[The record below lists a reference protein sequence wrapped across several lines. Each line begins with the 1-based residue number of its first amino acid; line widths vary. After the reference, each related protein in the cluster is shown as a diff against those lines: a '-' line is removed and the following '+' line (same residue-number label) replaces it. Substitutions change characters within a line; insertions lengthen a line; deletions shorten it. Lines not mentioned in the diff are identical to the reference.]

1 MKFNILTEEG
11 PISIPIIEKFT
22 HKGRVLVFHRA
33 FRRNELAVILHSV
46 SDFKTG
52 LEIANGTKENVY
64 FKAIDAI
71 DNRFDN
77 ELAFNNYFI
86 NEFIDETVNLE
97 NHDTTEL

>member
-11 PISIPIIEKFT
+11 LIPIPYIEKFT

-33 FRRNELAVILHSV
+33 FRRNELAVFLHSV

-52 LEIANGTKENVY
+52 LEVANGTKDNVY

-71 DNRFDN
+71 DSRFNDQI
-77 ELAFNNYFI
+77 EFDNYFI
-86 NEFIDETVNLE
+86 GRGIGEYVNLE
-97 NHDTTEL
+97 D